1 MMIDNKILMAVPKG
15 RILKQ
20 LVNVFDK
27 VGLVPEAD
35 FFDESSRKMVFATNF
50 PDLNLIKVRS
60 FDIANFVKL
69 GACDIGVCGSD
80 VLEEFKSEQL
90 LEILDLEIGKCKLCL
105 AVDNDYDYDLS
116 KISHARV
123 VTKYVN
129 LTSQF
134 FAKFGVQAE
143 IIKLNGAIEIAT
155 KLGLCNFIVD
165 LVDTGYTMKE
175 NNMSVSETICEV
187 SSRLIANRS
196 AYKVKNGRINRIIKL
211 FNV

>member
-1 MMIDNKILMAVPKG
+1 MTFKDKILMAVPKG
-15 RILKQ
+15 RIMTQ
-20 LVNVFDK
+20 LTTVFDRI
-27 VGLVPEAD
+27 GLVPEQD
-35 FFDESSRKMVFATNF
+35 FFNEKSRKMVFATNF

-80 VLEEFKSEQL
+80 VFDEFKTDQL
-90 LEILDLEIGKCKLCL
+90 LEIFDLDIGKCKLCM
-105 AVDNDYDYDLS
+105 AVEEGYEYDLS

-123 VTKYVN
+123 VTKYTN

-134 FAKFGVQAE
+134 FAGFGVQAE

-175 NNMSVSETICEV
+175 NGMVVSEVICDV
-187 SSRLIANRS
+187 SSRLIANKS
-196 AYKVKNGRINRIIKL
+196 AFKVKNNKINSIIEL

>member
-1 MMIDNKILMAVPKG
+1 MFEDKILMAVPKG

-20 LVNVFDK
+20 LVDVFDK
-27 VGLVPEAD
+27 IGLIPEDD
-35 FFDESSRKMVFATNF
+35 FFDEGSRKMVFSTNLEN
-50 PDLNLIKVRS
+50 LNLIKVRS
-60 FDIANFVKL
+60 FDIANFVRL

-80 VLEEFKSEQL
+80 VLEEFKSDQVL
-90 LEILDLEIGKCKLCL
+90 DFLDLDIGKCKLCL
-105 AVDNDYDYDLS
+105 AVDSDYDYDLS

-129 LTSQF
+129 LTSEF
-134 FAKFGVQAE
+134 FTNFGVQAE

-175 NNMSVSETICEV
+175 NNMRVSQVICEV
-187 SSRLIANRS
+187 SSRLIINRS
-196 AYKVKNGRINRIIKL
+196 AFKTKNNKINRIIKL
-211 FNV
+211 FDA